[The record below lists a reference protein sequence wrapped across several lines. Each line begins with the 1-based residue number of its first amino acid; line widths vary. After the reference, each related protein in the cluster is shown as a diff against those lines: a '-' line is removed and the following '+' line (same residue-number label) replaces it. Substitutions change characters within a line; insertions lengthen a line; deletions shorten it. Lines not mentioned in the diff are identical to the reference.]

1 MIQHSRLMATLLLWG
16 VKVIGIFLKFQPAL
30 PCHQF
35 QALLTLLMLLHGHP
49 MAITSLCAVHTSL
62 MEPVFK
68 FTNMMA
74 VGGL

>member
-1 MIQHSRLMATLLLWG
+1 MIRHSRLMVTLLLLEA
-16 VKVIGIFLKFQPAL
+16 KVIGISLKFQLAL

-35 QALLTLLMLLHGHP
+35 QALLTLLMLLHGHL
-49 MAITSLCAVHTSL
+49 MAITSLCVVLTSL
-62 MEPVFK
+62 TEPVFK